1 MKMNFKELENY
12 INKIKLR
19 EKEQEK
25 IEKIEREKTLKKI
38 KTEKTQHKIEVK
50 KYNKTKK
57 LWQQKRKIKT
67 NNFTG
72 FIVLSEII
80 KKAQKNKVYQKMKKK

>member
-25 IEKIEREKTLKKI
+25 IEKIERENFKK
-38 KTEKTQHKIEVK
+38 
-50 KYNKTKK
+50 N
-57 LWQQKRKIKT
+57 
-67 NNFTG
+67 
-72 FIVLSEII
+72 
-80 KKAQKNKVYQKMKKK
+80 